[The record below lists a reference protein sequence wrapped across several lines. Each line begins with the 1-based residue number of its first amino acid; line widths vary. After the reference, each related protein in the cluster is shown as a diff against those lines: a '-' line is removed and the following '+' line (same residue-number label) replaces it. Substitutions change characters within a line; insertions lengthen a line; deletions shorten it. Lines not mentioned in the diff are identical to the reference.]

1 MVRILCETMNK
12 VKIVI
17 LLLFVL
23 FAACSEDKP
32 LNHGLS
38 FGYYNDWA
46 KVAIGEERE
55 AMIRFGSPDVDC
67 DTPRLAFYLHGPL
80 DTLVLPG
87 FDWRSNRVEP
97 EVVDSLLRLDNLSVE
112 PRVGEV
118 EKKPDEYGYRIHYW
132 WTPTADVVEPDKYYV
147 WLLKADFLEYGTSVA
162 WGVVILVKDVKAED
176 DER

>member
-17 LLLFVL
+17 LLLFAL

-80 DTLVLPG
+80 DTLVLLGLTVVARVWSRRWSTVCCVWIICRWRREWGRWKKSLTSMATG
-87 FDWRSNRVEP
+87 FIIGG
-97 EVVDSLLRLDNLSVE
+97 LRRRMSWS
-112 PRVGEV
+112 R
-118 EKKPDEYGYRIHYW
+118 
-132 WTPTADVVEPDKYYV
+132 
-147 WLLKADFLEYGTSVA
+147 TSITC
-162 WGVVILVKDVKAED
+162 GC
-176 DER
+176 